1 MNPLHVVRLALL
13 TVSLFSFITCGK
25 KDAAQTSNAESKPEV
40 SAETPAVG
48 DRGDAGATF
57 GSATVSINY
66 GRPKL
71 QGRDMLAQA
80 TDGMVWRMG
89 MNEATEIKTEA
100 DLKFGATVI
109 PKGNYSLFMKKM
121 SAEQWELI
129 FNNKT
134 GMWGTEYS
142 AADDLASVPLSLSVN
157 SQAVEAFTVELT
169 AMNETA
175 GALKVMWGTH
185 ILSSAFTINA
195 GGM

>member
-1 MNPLHVVRLALL
+1 MKPLHVVRLALL
-13 TVSLFSFITCGK
+13 TVALFSFITCSK
-25 KDAAQTSNAESKPEV
+25 KDEAQTSDAESKPEV
-40 SAETPAVG
+40 SAETPTVG
-48 DRGDAGATF
+48 DRGDASAIF

-89 MNEATEIKTEA
+89 MNEATQIKTDA

-109 PKGNYSLFMKKM
+109 PQGTYSLFMKKM
-121 SAEQWELI
+121 SADQWELI
-129 FNNKT
+129 FNKKT
-134 GMWGTEYS
+134 GMWGTEYT
-142 AADDLASVPLSLSVN
+142 AADDLASVPLNLSTN
-157 SQAVEAFTVELT
+157 SESVEAFTIEVT
-169 AMNETA
+169 AVNETA

-185 ILSSAFTINA
+185 ILSSDFTINA

>member
-1 MNPLHVVRLALL
+1 MKSLHVVRLALL
-13 TVSLFSFITCGK
+13 TISLFSFIMCGK
-25 KDAAQTSNAESKPEV
+25 KDEAQTGNTESKSEAQ
-40 SAETPAVG
+40 AETPAIS
-48 DRGDAGATF
+48 DRGDASAAF
-57 GSATVSINY
+57 GTATVSINY

-89 MNEATEIKTEA
+89 MNEATEIKTDA

-129 FNNKT
+129 FNKKT
-134 GMWGTEYS
+134 GVWGTEYS
-142 AADDLASVPLSLSVN
+142 AADDLASVPLSLSAN

-169 AMNETA
+169 AVNATA

-185 ILSSAFTINA
+185 ILSSAFTVNA